1 MVNQQYIY
9 QNYGY
14 VTNLFDNNGTYEI
27 NSPGNYTIA
36 FTYKVKIN
44 GVWFT
49 CTKSYDLTIQV
60 KPKIKLPP
68 QIVFCGPN
76 FEPVCIINPPS
87 NYNFIYGKMQLVM
100 YCNLLIILVLLPTS
114 FGSCI
119 VVVTDKYG
127 CDYEYYFQRRG
138 KKGPKVNLNDVEY
151 CKDLGNVPSFIG
163 FNFYH
168 ANAQFYSWTHNG
180 NPIIGTNGAPTGP
193 QLTLPFYDVNQ
204 GYINDGTYCVTVT
217 WNDDCESEACFDVY
231 ECCGMPDA
239 DFDLQF
245 NQGGISVQNNPNN
258 TFSYSSEEFV
268 LYEKCKGEPGGWTEV
283 AIITRTNN
291 FNIPVSFA
299 YKPRPGCTYKVVHRV
314 WSDCYKQPSISV
326 QFLNPGVPGPGGNPQ
341 PIIVYPNPSKDGL
354 PVNIEMSLDLGSTA
368 TVEIINLITGERVL
382 VGELEYGKP
391 IVVDYDF
398 FNKSNGSAFGIYN
411 IKVYNN
417 NYIYNEKLI
426 FR

>member
-1 MVNQQYIY
+1 MPNKFKFCNNNFQPICVP
-9 QNYGY
+9 
-14 VTNLFDNNGTYEI
+14 NNG
-27 NSPGNYTIA
+27 
-36 FTYKVKIN
+36 
-44 GVWFT
+44 
-49 CTKSYDLTIQV
+49 
-60 KPKIKLPP
+60 
-68 QIVFCGPN
+68 
-76 FEPVCIINPPS
+76 S
-87 NYNFIYGKMQLVM
+87 NYLYIWEDAVGN
-100 YCNLLIILVLLPTS
+100 VLQSSNNNCFTPTS
-114 FGSCI
+114 FGFFT

-127 CDYEYYFQRRG
+127 CEQSHTFKVEE